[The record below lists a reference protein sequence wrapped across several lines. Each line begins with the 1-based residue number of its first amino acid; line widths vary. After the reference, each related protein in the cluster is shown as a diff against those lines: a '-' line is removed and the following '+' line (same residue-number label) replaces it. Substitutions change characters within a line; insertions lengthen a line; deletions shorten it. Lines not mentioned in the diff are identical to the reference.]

1 MSPPA
6 SSPTPAENHGD
17 PGISL
22 RQRLASYWGKCRRLK
37 VTPRQWRLAA
47 FLVIVLLLLSW
58 LYQQIDVAALH
69 DRAAKV
75 SGPMVFILMT
85 VLPLLGFPVSVLH
98 AVAGVRFGLGW
109 GFVLVAISI
118 LLQLLAAH
126 RIVGLAPH
134 FFARRLNALRRRLP
148 DAAHQPLTIFTMLLP
163 GAPYSAQLYVLPL
176 VGVPLKVYLAW
187 SLPINVA
194 RSIVGIAFGEFSD
207 RLTPLTVSLFL
218 LYGVTIMVLS
228 AWSFQ
233 RLRKQIAAGRPPVEG
248 DPMPPA

>member
-1 MSPPA
+1 M
-6 SSPTPAENHGD
+6 PTPATNPTPEEHRESGT
-17 PGISL
+17 SL
-22 RQRLASYWGKCRRLK
+22 RQKITGCWERLRHLK
-37 VTPRQWRLAA
+37 ITPHQWRLAA
-47 FLVIVLLLLSW
+47 FLVAVLLLLSW
-58 LYQQIDVAALH
+58 GYRQIDVAALH

-109 GFVLVAISI
+109 GFLLVAISI
-118 LLQLLAAH
+118 LLQLLSAH

-163 GAPYSAQLYVLPL
+163 GAPYSAQIYVLPL
-176 VGVPLKVYLAW
+176 VGVPLNVYLAW

-218 LYGVTIMVLS
+218 LYGVTIMALS

-233 RLRKQIAAGRPPVEG
+233 RLRKQIAAGRPPEEG
-248 DPMPPA
+248 DPKPPA

>member
-1 MSPPA
+1 MPPPA
-6 SSPTPAENHGD
+6 SSPTPEDHQG
-17 PGISL
+17 PGIIL
-22 RQRLASYWGKCRRLK
+22 RQQAPTWWEKCRRIK
-37 VTPRQWRLAA
+37 VTPQQWRLAA
-47 FLVIVLLLLSW
+47 ILVAALLLLSW
-58 LYQQIDVAALH
+58 IYRQIDVAALH
-69 DRAAKV
+69 DRAAHIN
-75 SGPMVFILMT
+75 GPVVFILMT

-109 GFVLVAISI
+109 GFALVAISI

-126 RIVGLAPH
+126 RIVGLAPN

-163 GAPYSAQLYVLPL
+163 GAPYSAQIYVLPL
-176 VGVPLKVYLAW
+176 VGVPLNVYLAW

-207 RLTPLTVSLFL
+207 RLSPLTVSLFL
-218 LYGVTIMVLS
+218 LYGVIIMVLS

-233 RLRKQIAAGRPPVEG
+233 RLRKKIAAGRPPAED
-248 DPMPPA
+248 DPKPPA